1 MTVTLDAT
9 DLIEA
14 YLKGMEDA
22 TLLLVELPDD
32 LIQDN

>member
-9 DLIEA
+9 DLMEA

-22 TLLLVELPDD
+22 TLLLVD
-32 LIQDN
+32 LNTLTDED

>member
-1 MTVTLDAT
+1 MILTIDAT
-9 DLIEA
+9 ELIEA

-22 TLLLVELPDD
+22 AMLLVELPGD